1 MMFSDI
7 KAVIDTS
14 AIIQLRM
21 ERYAPDVFPRLN
33 GDIER
38 TAKGASLVTV
48 DRVIEELITKAS
60 TRASTSR
67 AVEVPTSE
75 QTLKWARTEL
85 PLINDVVSDQ
95 TIAEIANL
103 TADIAGQHQRWS
115 NGEPADPMVIAAAD
129 VLGCAVI
136 SGEIPQIQDKQD
148 PKPISESARIWN
160 EFGQFSSW
168 IRIPDICLL
177 RGIQHLD
184 LLSFFRSQGWS
195 F

>member
-1 MMFSDI
+1 MFHDI

-21 ERYAPDVFPRLN
+21 EWYAPDVFPRLN
-33 GDIER
+33 GEIER
-38 TAKGASLVTV
+38 AAERANLVTV
-48 DRVIEELITKAS
+48 DRVIEELNTKAA
-60 TRASTSR
+60 ASQSG
-67 AVEVPTSE
+67 EVPTSV
-75 QTLKWARTEL
+75 QTLKWARSEL
-85 PLINDVVSDQ
+85 PLINDVVPDQ
-95 TIAEIANL
+95 TIAEIASL
-103 TADIAGQHQRWS
+103 TVDIAGQHQRWS

-129 VLGCAVI
+129 VLKCAVV
-136 SGEIPQIQDKQD
+136 SGEIPQIQDEQD
-148 PKPISESARIWN
+148 PKPISEGAQIRN

-168 IRIPDICLL
+168 IRIPDICLI